1 LIIGVPKEIK
11 NLEFRVSLTPAGV
24 RELVSRKHQVLVEKF
39 AGVGS
44 GISDE
49 EYVSAG
55 AKIIDDAAGVCSPL
69 GLAFLGVFFHGPSRL
84 V

>member
-1 LIIGVPKEIK
+1 LIIGVPKEVK

-24 RELVSRKHQVLVEKF
+24 RELVSRKHQVLVEKL

-49 EYVSAG
+49 EYDSAG
-55 AKIIDDAAGVCSPL
+55 AKIIDDAAGVWKAADL
-69 GLAFLGVFFHGPSRL
+69 IIKVK
-84 V
+84 